1 MAGDDRG
8 QETEYAL
15 QREGDGRVGR
25 GRERDREKERRG
37 SLDELAL
44 AGREIR
50 EWAELLLKGPLCL
63 LVL

>member
-25 GRERDREKERRG
+25 GRERGREKERRG

-44 AGREIR
+44 AGREIGSGR
-50 EWAELLLKGPLCL
+50 SFS
-63 LVL
+63 

>member
-15 QREGDGRVGR
+15 QREGDRRVGR

-44 AGREIR
+44 AGREIGSGR
-50 EWAELLLKGPLCL
+50 SFS
-63 LVL
+63 